1 MKKKSQYKEG
11 NFGAIYKFDHGYL
24 CNLTKFSDCQ
34 DKPCRGGRALVWL
47 GQCIRLGARSGGCPK
62 VLTSSN
68 RASVFAEQNIGSA
81 GRRLPTKCP
90 QPGSLRENPLDNRPG
105 ANIHS
110 ASLLTCRRMPT
121 GILRVLHGAMLCP
134 SARSQHLCGTGH
146 WITARV

>member
-62 VLTSSN
+62 ALTPSN
-68 RASVFAEQNIGSA
+68 RASTFAEQNIGPA
-81 GRRLPTKCP
+81 RRRLPTKCP
-90 QPGSLRENPLDNRPG
+90 QPGSAQRLRLRAHMLLFRFCRNGVRLLGLPDRP
-105 ANIHS
+105 IWRS
-110 ASLLTCRRMPT
+110 RWR
-121 GILRVLHGAMLCP
+121 GIPGLRGP
-134 SARSQHLCGTGH
+134 
-146 WITARV
+146 